1 MRVHIISDMEG
12 VAGIV
17 KWQQTTGGEKLY
29 DEGRVLYTEEIN
41 AAVRGAKAAGA
52 TEIVV
57 MDCHGAGGAYDF
69 NSLVPDLLD
78 PACEYVVQQE
88 WTEYT
93 SFLESGCDAAL
104 FVGMHAMAGTAD
116 GVLSH
121 TVSGQAWQSLRFNG
135 TLVGETGINAALC
148 GHWGVPVVLVTGDRA
163 VCMEAKELL
172 GDGLTTVE
180 VKQGLGRFSARMKTP
195 REARE
200 LIEAAA
206 KNALSDLSAVPP
218 VRPGPPVRD
227 RDRLH
232 HARPP
237 AGVRE
242 PQGRRGDRRELTR
255 RPRRRLVGGL
265 VGLLLLAQ
273 GPVARRIAGHSAARL
288 ELSVQAAIG
297 RPRSWFAVGISIE
310 PRRV

>member
-1 MRVHIISDMEG
+1 MRVHVISDMEG

-17 KWQQTTGGEKLY
+17 KWQQVAGGEKLY
-29 DEGRVLYTEEIN
+29 EEGRVLYTEEIN

-57 MDCHGAGGAYDF
+57 MDNHGAGGEYSF

-78 PACEYVVQQE
+78 PDCEYVVQQE

-93 SFLESGCDAAL
+93 GFLEAGCDAAL
-104 FVGMHAMAGTAD
+104 LVGMHAMAGTAE

-135 TLVGETGINAALC
+135 TLVGETGINAAIC

-163 VCMEAKELL
+163 VCHEARELL

-180 VKQGLGRFSARMKTP
+180 VKEGLGRFSARMKTP

-200 LIEAAA
+200 LIEEGAR
-206 KNALSDLSAVPP
+206 KALSDLSATAPYDP
-218 VRPGPPVRD
+218 GRPCEIAIEFTTP
-227 RDRLH
+227 DRLQEY
-232 HARPP
+232 ANRK
-237 AGVRE
+237 GVE
-242 PQGRRGDRRELTR
+242 VTGACSLVVRGDDWWNAWK
-255 RPRRRLVGGL
+255 G
-265 VGLLLLAQ
+265 
-273 GPVARRIAGHSAARL
+273 
-288 ELSVQAAIG
+288 
-297 RPRSWFAVGISIE
+297 FFF
-310 PRRV
+310 

>member
-1 MRVHIISDMEG
+1 VRVHVISDMEG

-69 NSLVPDLLD
+69 NSLLPELLD
-78 PACEYVVQQE
+78 PGCEYVVQQE

-93 SFLESGCDAAL
+93 GFLESGCDAAL
-104 FVGMHAMAGTAD
+104 FVGMHAMAGAAD

-121 TVSGQAWQSLRFNG
+121 TVSGQAWQNLRFNG

-148 GHWGVPVVLVTGDRA
+148 GQWGVPVVLVTGDRA
-163 VCMEAKELL
+163 VCVEGRELL

-180 VKQGLGRFSARMKTP
+180 VKEGLGRFSARMLP
-195 REARE
+195 PSRARE
-200 LIEAAA
+200 LIEEGA
-206 KNALSDLSAVPP
+206 KKALSDLSAVAPYDP
-218 VRPGPPVRD
+218 GRPCEIEIDFTTP
-227 RDRLH
+227 DRLQEY
-232 HARPP
+232 ANRE
-237 AGVRE
+237 GVEVTGSRSIVV
-242 PQGRRGDRRELTR
+242 RGDDWW
-255 RPRRRLVGGL
+255 
-265 VGLLLLAQ
+265 
-273 GPVARRIAGHSAARL
+273 SAW
-288 ELSVQAAIG
+288 S
-297 RPRSWFAVGISIE
+297 SFFF
-310 PRRV
+310 